1 MLAEFALT
9 EMAYVVVRIL
19 QTYDRLECRTEEFPN
34 LKADIVLSP
43 ASGVRVAFLGGEK
56 Q

>member
-1 MLAEFALT
+1 MLVEFALT

-19 QTYDRLECRTEEFPN
+19 QTYDRLESRTEVNPG

-43 ASGVRVAFLGGEK
+43 AQGVKVAFFASEK
-56 Q
+56 K